1 MPLPI
6 TDVFADLPDPRRE
19 TDNKLHRLVDIL
31 TLAVCAVIG
40 GAETW
45 DAIAEYG
52 VTKEPFFRRFLGL
65 PNGVPSPDTF
75 SRVFAK
81 LDPVAFA
88 QRFGRWMASACQAT
102 GLVPVAVDGKSSR
115 RAKKAT
121 ATGCLHTVS
130 AWASE
135 CRLTLGQ
142 VAVEE
147 GSNEV
152 AVIPDLLQTLD
163 LAGAIVTIDAAG
175 CQKGNAEIIRGQGG
189 HYLFCVKDNQPGLR
203 RAVQAAFANAEAAGF
218 DGVQFDHHAES
229 DDGHGRRE
237 ERSVAVIYDPEGLP
251 QEWPDVKA
259 VAEVVRRREAGG
271 VSATTTHYY
280 VSSHAGTAGELAGL
294 IRGHWGIENGLH
306 WVLDVVFHED
316 QSRIREGHAGENLGL
331 LRRVAIALLKR
342 APGKGTTPTKRLK
355 AGWDDAFLLQV
366 LQGIP
371 AIVVR

>member
-6 TDVFADLPDPRRE
+6 TEVLADLPDPRRE
-19 TDNKLHRLVDIL
+19 TENKRHLLVDIL

-52 VTKEPFFRRFLGL
+52 QTKQAFFRRFLQL

-75 SRVFAK
+75 ARVFAR
-81 LDPVAFA
+81 LDPAAFA

-115 RAKKAT
+115 RARKAT

-130 AWASE
+130 AWATQG
-135 CRLTLGQ
+135 RLTLGQ
-142 VAVEE
+142 VAAPE
-147 GSNEV
+147 GSNE
-152 AVIPDLLQTLD
+152 AAAIPDLLEALD

-189 HYLFCVKDNQPGLR
+189 HYLFCVKDNQPGLHE
-203 RAVQAAFANAEAAGF
+203 AVQAAFAQAEEAGYEA
-218 DGVQFDHHAES
+218 VRFDHHAEG

-237 ERSVAVIYDPEGLP
+237 VRSVAVIYDPEGLP
-251 QEWPDVKA
+251 EGWPDVKA
-259 VAEVVRRREAGG
+259 VVEVVRQREVNGA
-271 VSATTTHYY
+271 STTTSHYY
-280 VSSHAGTAGELAGL
+280 VSSHAGTAEELAGL

-316 QSRIREGHAGENLGL
+316 QSRVREGHAGENLGL
-331 LRRVAIALLKR
+331 LRRVALALLKR
-342 APGKGTTPTKRLK
+342 APSKGTTPTKRLK
-355 AGWDDAFLLQV
+355 AGWDDEFLLQV

-371 AIVVR
+371 AIIVR

>member
-1 MPLPI
+1 MPLPM
-6 TDVFADLPDPRRE
+6 TEVFADLPDPRRE
-19 TDNKLHRLVDIL
+19 TENKLHRLIDVL

-52 VTKEPFFRRFLGL
+52 VTKEPFFRRFLSL
-65 PNGVPSPDTF
+65 PHGIPSPDTF

-81 LDPVAFA
+81 LDPKAFA
-88 QRFGRWMASACQAT
+88 DRFGRWMASACSAT
-102 GLVPVAVDGKSSR
+102 GLAPIAVDGKSSR

-130 AWASE
+130 AFATQG
-135 CRLTLGQ
+135 RLTLGQ

-152 AVIPDLLQTLD
+152 AAIPDLLETLD

-175 CQKGNAEIIRGQGG
+175 CQKENARIIRDGEGQ
-189 HYLFCVKDNQPGLR
+189 YLLCVKANQPLLLQ
-203 RAVQAAFANAEAAGF
+203 AVEAVFQQAEATGYE
-218 DGVQFDHHAES
+218 GLEFDHHAGS
-229 DDGHGRRE
+229 DEGHGRRE
-237 ERSVAVIYDPEGLP
+237 ERSVAVIYDPDGLP
-251 QEWPDVKA
+251 EGWPDVKA
-259 VAEVVRRREAGG
+259 VVSVVRQREVGG
-271 VSATTTHYY
+271 VSTTTSHYY
-280 VSSHAGTAGELAGL
+280 ISSHAGTAREMAVL
-294 IRGHWGIENGLH
+294 IRGHWGIEAMH

-331 LRRVAIALLKR
+331 LRRVAVALLKR

-371 AIVVR
+371 ALEVR

>member
-19 TDNKLHRLVDIL
+19 TDNKRHLLVDIL

-52 VTKEPFFRRFLGL
+52 VTKQTFFRRFLEL
-65 PNGVPSPDTF
+65 PNGIPSPDTF

-81 LDPVAFA
+81 LDPKAFA
-88 QRFGRWMASACQAT
+88 ERFGRWMASACEAA
-102 GLVPVAVDGKSSR
+102 GLIPVAIDGKSSR
-115 RAKKAT
+115 RARKAT

-130 AWASE
+130 AWATQG
-135 CRLTLGQ
+135 RLTLGQ
-142 VAVEE
+142 LAVPE

-152 AVIPDLLQTLD
+152 AVIPDLLETLD

-175 CQKGNAEIIRGQGG
+175 CQKENAQLVSEGGG
-189 HYLFCVKDNQPGLR
+189 HYLLCVKANQPGLLQ
-203 RAVQAAFANAEAAGF
+203 AAQAAFTRAEASGYE
-218 DGVQFDHHAES
+218 GVQFDHHAQS
-229 DDGHGRRE
+229 DEGHGRVE
-237 ERSVAVIYDPEGLP
+237 GRSVAVIYDPEGLP
-251 QEWPDVKA
+251 EGWSEVKA
-259 VAEVVRRREAGG
+259 VVSVVRQREVGG
-271 VSATTTHYY
+271 VSTTTSHYY
-280 VSSHAGTAGELAGL
+280 ISSHAGTALEMGEL

-316 QSRIREGHAGENLGL
+316 QSRIKEGHAGENLGL

-355 AGWDDAFLLQV
+355 AGWDDEFLLQV

-371 AIVVR
+371 AIEVR